1 MTNYAFPI
9 QRAIRMTPSGNVEM
23 FHPEH
28 FHTRSQDLEEVY
40 HDAGQFYW
48 GRAEAWLEER
58 PLFTTA
64 SAGYILPRHRVQDID
79 LEEDWILAE
88 AMFRAL
94 RQTR

>member
-1 MTNYAFPI
+1 MLKCS
-9 QRAIRMTPSGNVEM
+9 TPSISY
-23 FHPEH
+23 PLS
-28 FHTRSQDLEEVY
+28 RSRRGLPWLVNLL
-40 HDAGQFYW
+40 

-64 SAGYILPRHRVQDID
+64 SAGYILPRHRVHDID

>member
-9 QRAIRMTPSGNVEM
+9 QRAIRITPSGNVEM

-64 SAGYILPRHRVQDID
+64 SAGYILPRHRVHDID